1 MLHLKSVKPL
11 FWLGLLLCSCQIDL
25 TPSPKPVQ
33 KVIVAPVPSS
43 NRVESSTASINLA
56 WNRNPEPNIA
66 GYRIYYGEASGLYSE
81 TQDAGNEVTATVA
94 NLMIGTTYY
103 FALSAYDENTF
114 ESPRSDEISQVAG
127 AGASPSP
134 TIEPSATPTA
144 TSTPAVTATSTPS
157 PTATAT
163 STPTP
168 ASIQGTLGNI
178 STRGFVQSGDNA
190 LIAGFV
196 LLDSEKRIIVR
207 AIGPSLSVYFPHVLI
222 NPILELRNGFGELI
236 IGNDNWRSDQQNEI
250 IATGLAPSNNLEAAV
265 VRILPP
271 GSYTVIVR
279 GVNNGTG
286 VALVEVYALE

>member
-1 MLHLKSVKPL
+1 MCSR
-11 FWLGLLLCSCQIDL
+11 FSSISLLLFLAGCQIDL

-33 KVIVAPVPSS
+33 KVTVAPVPSS
-43 NRVESSTASINLA
+43 NRIESSTASINLA
-56 WNRNPEPNIA
+56 WNRNQEPNIA

-114 ESPRSDEISQVAG
+114 ESPRSDEISQIAG

-134 TIEPSATPTA
+134 TIEPSATPTPTA
-144 TSTPAVTATSTPS
+144 TSTPTATFTPS

-163 STPTP
+163 STPTATP
-168 ASIQGTLGNI
+168 VTSGTLGNI
-178 STRGFVQSGDNA
+178 STRGFVQAGDNA

-222 NPILELRNGFGELI
+222 NPILELRNSFGELI

-250 IATGLAPSNNLEAAV
+250 ISTGLAPSNNLEAAV

-286 VALVEVYALE
+286 VALVEVYALDP